1 MEIVQNYTDAELV
14 RALKNDRETDAA
26 IKFIY
31 KEYYGLLEY
40 YVANNNGSKD
50 DAADI
55 IQEALIAFIDI
66 VQQDKFRGD
75 SSVKS
80 FLYSITRNLWLS
92 ELRKRNSADNRNRV
106 FEKGK
111 DETEQGAVN
120 QLIKN
125 EYYKAIQDLFQ
136 RLGEKCK
143 QLLLMVY
150 YEDLSMKDILDKTT
164 DYQNEQ
170 VLRNKK
176 YKCMK
181 QLEQMI
187 EDNQDLKTQFK
198 NALRH
203 AG

>member
-1 MEIVQNYTDAELV
+1 M
-14 RALKNDRETDAA
+14 
-26 IKFIY
+26 
-31 KEYYGLLEY
+31 LEY
-40 YVANNNGSKD
+40 YVTNNNGTKD

-55 IQEALIAFIDI
+55 IQEALVAFIDI
-66 VQQDKFRGD
+66 VQEDKFRGD
-75 SSVKS
+75 SSMKS

-92 ELRKRNSADNRNRV
+92 EMRKRKSADNRNRV

-120 QLIKN
+120 QLIKS
-125 EYYKAIQDLFQ
+125 EYYKAIQDLFE

-187 EDNQDLKTQFK
+187 EDNQDLKTEFK
-198 NALRH
+198 NALKH

>member
-1 MEIVQNYTDAELV
+1 MEVIRDYADQELTA
-14 RALKNDRETDAA
+14 ALKTDRQMNDA
-26 IKFIY
+26 IRFIY
-31 KEYYGLLEY
+31 QNYYGLLEN
-40 YVANNNGSKD
+40 YVVNNKGTKE

-55 IQEALIAFIDI
+55 IQETIVAFIEI
-66 VQQDKFRGD
+66 VQENKYRGD
-75 SSVKS
+75 ASVKS
-80 FLYSITRNLWLS
+80 FLYTITRNLWLS

-111 DETEQGAVN
+111 DAIEQEAV
-120 QLIKN
+120 QHLIRQEYKN
-125 EYYKAIQDLFQ
+125 SILDLFEK
-136 RLGEKCK
+136 LGDKCK
-143 QLLLMVY
+143 QLLLLVY
-150 YEDLSMKDILDKTT
+150 YEDLSMKEIVDKMP

-187 EDNQDLKTQFK
+187 QDNEQLRTQFK
-198 NALRH
+198 NALKY

>member
-1 MEIVQNYTDAELV
+1 MQVVMDYSDQEIVA
-14 RALKNDRETDAA
+14 ALKNSREMDKA
-26 IKFIY
+26 IGFIY
-31 KEYYGLLEY
+31 KNYYGLLEY
-40 YVANNNGSKD
+40 YVVDNKGSKD

-55 IQEALIAFIDI
+55 IQEVLVAFIDI

-75 SSVKS
+75 ASVKS

-92 ELRKRNSADNRNRV
+92 EMRKRNSADNRNRI

-111 DETEQGAVN
+111 DGIEQGAVT
-120 QLIKN
+120 QLIKS
-125 EYYKAIQDLFQ
+125 EYYKAIQDLFE

-143 QLLLMVY
+143 QLLLLVY
-150 YEDLSMKDILDKTT
+150 YEDLSMKDILEKTT

-181 QLEQMI
+181 Q
-187 EDNQDLKTQFK
+187 
-198 NALRH
+198 
-203 AG
+203 

>member
-1 MEIVQNYTDAELV
+1 MRVEKDYTDDEIVH
-14 RALKNDRETDAA
+14 ALGNSREMDAA
-26 IKFIY
+26 IGFIY
-31 KEYYGLLEY
+31 KNYYGLLEY
-40 YVANNNGSKD
+40 YVVNNKGTKE
-50 DAADI
+50 DAADV
-55 IQEALIAFIDI
+55 IQETIVAFIEI
-66 VQQDKFRGD
+66 VENNKYRGD
-75 SSVKS
+75 ASVKS

-92 ELRKRNSADNRNRV
+92 ELRKRNSADNRNRI

-111 DETEQGAVN
+111 DEIEEEAVS
-120 QLIKN
+120 QLIKS
-125 EYYKAIQDLFQ
+125 EYHKAIQDMFV

-143 QLLLMVY
+143 QLLTMVY

-187 EDNQDLKTQFK
+187 EDNQDLKIQFK
-198 NALRH
+198 NALKH
-203 AG
+203 A

>member
-1 MEIVQNYTDAELV
+1 MEIVRNYTDAELV
-14 RALKNDRETDAA
+14 KALRNNRETDAA

-31 KEYYGLLEY
+31 GEYYGLLEY
-40 YVANNNGSKD
+40 YVTNNNGSKD

-55 IQEALIAFIDI
+55 IQEVLVAFIDI
-66 VQQDKFRGD
+66 VQQDKYRGD
-75 SSVKS
+75 ASVKS

-92 ELRKRNSADNRNRV
+92 EMRKRNSADNRNRI

-111 DETEQGAVN
+111 DQVEEQAVN
-120 QLIKN
+120 QLIKS

-143 QLLLMVY
+143 QLLLLVY
-150 YEDLSMKDILDKTT
+150 YEDLSMKDILDKMP

-187 EDNQDLKTQFK
+187 EDNQDLKTKFK
-198 NALRH
+198 NALKH

>member
-1 MEIVQNYTDAELV
+1 MEIVRNYTDSELL
-14 RALKNDRETDAA
+14 RALKNERETDAA

-55 IQEALIAFIDI
+55 IQEALVAFIDI

-120 QLIKN
+120 QLIKS

-150 YEDLSMKDILDKTT
+150 YEDL
-164 DYQNEQ
+164 
-170 VLRNKK
+170 
-176 YKCMK
+176 
-181 QLEQMI
+181 
-187 EDNQDLKTQFK
+187 
-198 NALRH
+198 
-203 AG
+203 

>member
-1 MEIVQNYTDAELV
+1 MHAETNYSDDEIVQ
-14 RALKNDRETDAA
+14 ALKSSRQMDAA
-26 IKFIY
+26 IGYIY
-31 KEYYGLLEY
+31 KKYYGLLEY
-40 YVANNNGSKD
+40 YVVNNKGTKE

-55 IQEALIAFIDI
+55 IQETIVAFIEI
-66 VQQDKFRGD
+66 VANDKYRGD
-75 SSVKS
+75 ASVKS

-92 ELRKRNSADNRNRV
+92 ELRKRNSADNRNRI

-111 DETEQGAVN
+111 DEIEQGAVN
-120 QLIKN
+120 QLIKS
-125 EYYKAIQDLFQ
+125 EYYKAIQDLFE

-143 QLLLMVY
+143 QLLTLVY
-150 YEDLSMKDILDKTT
+150 YEDLSMKDILEKTT

-198 NALRH
+198 NALKN